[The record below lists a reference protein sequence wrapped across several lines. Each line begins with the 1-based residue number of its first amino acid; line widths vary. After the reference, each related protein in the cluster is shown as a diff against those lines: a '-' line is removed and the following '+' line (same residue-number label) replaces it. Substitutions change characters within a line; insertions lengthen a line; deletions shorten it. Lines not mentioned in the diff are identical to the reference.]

1 MIPDRVI
8 VTIQSADGKFHGDYE
23 LPANVPVKM
32 FKEQLISGLALLA
45 PQAFEPC
52 RTQAFE
58 PCRILG
64 AGLFV
69 KEQGKLE
76 RIPDEDTLAA
86 HGVWDG
92 SFVSVLRLEH

>member
-8 VTIQSADGKFHGDYE
+8 VTIQSADRKFHGDSE
-23 LPANVPVKM
+23 QPANVPVKM

-45 PQAFEPC
+45 P
-52 RTQAFE
+52 QAFE

>member
-52 RTQAFE
+52 R
-58 PCRILG
+58 RLW

-69 KEQGKLE
+69 KEQGRLE

>member
-52 RTQAFE
+52 R
-58 PCRILG
+58 RLG

>member
-52 RTQAFE
+52 S
-58 PCRILG
+58 ILG

-86 HGVWDG
+86 TASGTAA
-92 SFVSVLRLEH
+92 L

>member
-45 PQAFEPC
+45 PQA
-52 RTQAFE
+52 
-58 PCRILG
+58 G
-64 AGLFV
+64 AAGF
-69 KEQGKLE
+69 
-76 RIPDEDTLAA
+76 
-86 HGVWDG
+86 
-92 SFVSVLRLEH
+92 

>member
-52 RTQAFE
+52 R
-58 PCRILG
+58 ILG
-64 AGLFV
+64 AVLFV

>member
-52 RTQAFE
+52 R
-58 PCRILG
+58 ILG

-69 KEQGKLE
+69 KNRESWRGFRM
-76 RIPDEDTLAA
+76 RILWRPTASGTAA
-86 HGVWDG
+86 
-92 SFVSVLRLEH
+92 L